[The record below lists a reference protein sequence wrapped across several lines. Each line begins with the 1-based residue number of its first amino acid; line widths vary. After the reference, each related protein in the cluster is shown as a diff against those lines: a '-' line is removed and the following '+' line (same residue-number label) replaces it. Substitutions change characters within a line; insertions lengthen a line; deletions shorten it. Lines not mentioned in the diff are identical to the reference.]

1 MHTNKPQLRL
11 LAVIICFAAILL
23 LASACRGDGA
33 NSSTKEETEF
43 MEMSCKH
50 EIEQK
55 IEEMRLMPTPI
66 GLEYDSEEYRKNWKR
81 NRAEHAVVNPVH
93 EEYQDL
99 FWRQPNIWRSG
110 PGSIQDENGEET
122 GELGIIIYV
131 TKKVPQ
137 DQLPPEDRIPDR
149 IGCVRIQIIEKPNNA
164 ILWITPFL
172 LIGRLWLYPRP
183 SIARTPS
190 ASVSPNHPHYR
201 I

>member
-1 MHTNKPQLRL
+1 MYARKSPFRL
-11 LAVIICFAAILL
+11 LAVIICFAAVLW
-23 LASACRGDGA
+23 LAAACGEGA

-81 NRAEHAVVNPVH
+81 NSAKMAVVMPVFEKH
-93 EEYQDL
+93 REK
-99 FWRQPNIWRSG
+99 FWRQPNIWGSG
-110 PGSIQDENGEET
+110 PASLLDENGEET
-122 GELGIIIYV
+122 EEFGITIYV

-190 ASVSPNHPHYR
+190 ASFSPNHPHYR